1 MHIVSA
7 ELDQCLYGNSK
18 VRHAQA
24 YGNAY
29 AYAQTCQEDGCT
41 GNYRAAFA
49 GYADCGFQDDG
60 SCKDDKCIQDECT
73 CYRCTYERT
82 SHGEAQAD
90 GNCRA
95 YETAYGD
102 SRAFR

>member
-7 ELDQCLYGNSK
+7 ELDQCLYRNRK
-18 VRHAQA
+18 IRHAQA
-24 YGNAY
+24 DGNTDAK
-29 AYAQTCQEDGCT
+29 ACQEDGCT
-41 GNYRAAFA
+41 ADDNAAFSRN
-49 GYADCGFQDDG
+49 GNSGIQDDVC
-60 SCKDDKCIQDECT
+60 SNDDKCIQDDGT
-73 CYRCTYERT
+73 ADRCSQQHAAY
-82 SHGEAQAD
+82 GEAQAD